1 MFGRPRTRLMSI
13 TAIHAPVR
21 SPETYTHPPVKF
33 AATTSG
39 RSGRAGFIDAP
50 LIDLANRPSNA
61 TVGPTASAALWP
73 MLRAPVAMCR
83 MTLAND
89 RGEQDL
95 HHRADL
101 LFHGWW

>member
-21 SPETYTHPPVKF
+21 APETYTPPPVKF

-50 LIDLANRPSNA
+50 LIDLANRASKATGGAPPS
-61 TVGPTASAALWP
+61 GALRP
-73 MLRAPVAMCR
+73 MLRAPVATCR
-83 MTLAND
+83 TTLAND